1 MKEIFSSIFCIIMFF
16 SELSSQTDHIIVD
29 NKTNEIKF
37 IKNFYTSYI
46 ETFAN
51 ERDLYLM
58 EKKLKILQKSYCTNK
73 LLKEIPDLVEKCD
86 CDPFLNAQ
94 DADIRILN
102 TLKIYKVGDNN
113 EYIVQYMD
121 DLTNRLVKVKL
132 KLVKIKNSWKIDSV
146 YH

>member
-1 MKEIFSSIFCIIMFF
+1 MKEIFSGIFCIIMFF

-51 ERDLYLM
+51 EKDLHLM
-58 EKKLKILQKSYCTNK
+58 EKKLKILQKNYCTNK

-102 TLKIYKVGDNN
+102 TLKICKVGDNN

>member
-1 MKEIFSSIFCIIMFF
+1 MKKIFSGLFCIIMLF

-29 NKTNEIKF
+29 NETNEIKF

-46 ETFAN
+46 GIFAN
-51 ERDLYLM
+51 ERDLHLM
-58 EKKLKILQKSYCTNK
+58 EKKLKMLQKSYCTNK
-73 LLKEIPDLVEKCD
+73 LLKEIPNLVEKCD
-86 CDPFLNAQ
+86 CDLFLNAQ

-102 TLKIYKVGDNN
+102 TLKIYKVDSNN
-113 EYIVQYMD
+113 EYIVQYTD

-146 YH
+146 YY